1 LTSKCTKMRLA
12 AGLRTD
18 ALRKLTAS
26 ALQDSVAG
34 LSGEMGRDG
43 KRGSG
48 TGGEEGERER
58 EREREK

>member
-1 LTSKCTKMRLA
+1 MRLA